1 MRPKDTQSTHTVSY
15 TFLLHYVQ
23 ASDDLDAQAR

>member
-1 MRPKDTQSTHTVSY
+1 MRPIKTLTVHTVLYS
-15 TFLLHYVQ
+15 FLLHYVQ